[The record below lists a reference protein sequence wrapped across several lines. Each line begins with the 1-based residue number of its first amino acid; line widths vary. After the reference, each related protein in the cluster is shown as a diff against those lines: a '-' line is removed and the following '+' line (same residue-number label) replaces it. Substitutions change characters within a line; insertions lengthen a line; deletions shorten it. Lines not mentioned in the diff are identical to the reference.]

1 MNRFTVTYEVP
12 SRLIVL
18 QDFFWLLSWQLA
30 KIPPVKVTKKLRTV
44 QPRLYSAFTE
54 LCLAQICSIAE
65 WNFVYSSLSYSV
77 IGSLI
82 IFIFPLFRLSII
94 RTIHFTLHK
103 FWWSKVD
110 CSHMYFWMYLCVGE
124 SWTWLLV
131 HSAKSEVSTNYQDQD
146 SSLKT
151 NI

>member
-1 MNRFTVTYEVP
+1 MKVLLELNLFHFIAQLCTDLVYSCTITNTVHLTEV
-12 SRLIVL
+12 
-18 QDFFWLLSWQLA
+18 W
-30 KIPPVKVTKKLRTV
+30 
-44 QPRLYSAFTE
+44 
-54 LCLAQICSIAE
+54 LAQTCSVSK

-94 RTIHFTLHK
+94 QTIHFTLHK

-124 SWTWLLV
+124 SWTWLPLYFILIIQ
-131 HSAKSEVSTNYQDQD
+131 SAKSEVSTNYQDQD